1 VNAAL
6 LQSAWAQQFAGKTAV
21 VVGAGKS
28 GLAAAKLLH
37 AADAKVRLADSGEK
51 VDKDALG
58 AELPF
63 AEALIGPHT
72 PEQFRGADW
81 VVPSPG
87 VRLRDIE
94 PLLGA
99 IPQDKVIAEM
109 ELAAGFCTQPI
120 LAVTGSNGKTTTV
133 EMASYVL
140 RAAGLKVF
148 TGGNIG
154 TPLSDFVLKGGMA
167 DALVLE
173 LSSFQLQTCHN
184 FRPNAGVLL
193 NIAPN
198 HLDYHLDME
207 EYLSAKLRLFQAQ
220 TEEDLAVL
228 PADLAPSLPAGFT
241 KARIKT
247 FKGSG
252 RIHAPFLPGAH
263 NQENMEAVLAAAE
276 AFGVEEAKA
285 MALVIGFRSLP
296 HRIQGIGEKRG
307 VRFVDDSKATN
318 LGAVAAALSAV
329 HGPVRLLLGGVF
341 KGGDPA
347 ELIPAMKGKVVQIG
361 LFGGAREAFEK
372 PLAGEFDLF
381 YEEGLE
387 AAVRRLFAEANP
399 GETILLSPATA
410 SWDQYNGYAER
421 GDHFRKIFEALA

>member
-6 LQSAWAQQFAGKTAV
+6 QQSAWAQQLTGKTAV

-28 GLAAAKLLH
+28 GLAAARLLH
-37 AADAKVRLADSGEK
+37 AVGAKVRLADSGEK
-51 VDKDALG
+51 ADKNAL
-58 AELPF
+58 AEALPF
-63 AEALIGPHT
+63 AEIMVGPHA
-72 PEQFRGADW
+72 PQQFRGADW

-87 VRLRDIE
+87 VRLRDIQPWLGDV
-94 PLLGA
+94 PL
-99 IPQDKVIAEM
+99 DRVIAEM

-140 RAAGLKVF
+140 RGAGLKVF

-154 TPLSDFVLKGGMA
+154 TPLSEFVLKGGLA

-173 LSSFQLQTCHN
+173 LSSFQLQTCRN
-184 FRPNAGVLL
+184 FRPKVGVLL
-193 NIAPN
+193 NVAPN
-198 HLDYHLDME
+198 HLDYHLNME

-220 TEEDLAVL
+220 AEEDVAVL
-228 PADLAPSLPAGFT
+228 PADLLPSLPSGFT

-247 FKGSG
+247 FKAAG
-252 RIHAPFLPGAH
+252 RISAPFLPGAH
-263 NQENMEAVLAAAE
+263 NQENMEAVLAAVE
-276 AFGVEEAKA
+276 ELGVEQTQ
-285 MALVIGFRSLP
+285 ALAFIVGFRALP
-296 HRIQGIGEKRG
+296 HRIQFIGEKHG

-318 LGAVAAALSAV
+318 LGAVAAALSAMR
-329 HGPVRLLLGGVF
+329 GPVRLLLGGVF

-347 ELIPAMKGKVVQIG
+347 ELIPAMEGKVVQIG

-372 PLAGEFDLF
+372 PLAGAFDLF
-381 YEEGLE
+381 HEEGLE
-387 AAVRRLFAEANP
+387 DAVRRLFAAANP
-399 GETILLSPATA
+399 GDVILLSPATA

-421 GDHFRKIFEALA
+421 GEHFRKIFEALQ